1 MTNYENMTLAELNE
15 ELDKLETEK
24 FFLAMKDYWTQ
35 RDFAQD
41 IEFDRNIRR
50 VKELIKTKDGE

>member
-1 MTNYENMTLAELNE
+1 MTNYENMTLAELNA

-24 FFLAMKDYWTQ
+24 FYLAMKDYWTQ

-41 IEFDRNIRR
+41 IEFDRNIRK
-50 VKELIKTKDGE
+50 VKELIAAKDGE